1 MLACT
6 TSGRIEQEG
15 EIGASMRPWLCV
27 ELLSMDYHEALE
39 LQHKLVDA
47 KIAGALG
54 PDVLLLLEHP
64 PVFTLGRR
72 GSREHLLVAEALLES
87 RGVQLIHVERG
98 GDITYH
104 GPGQLVSYPIVDLR
118 RGHWRVI
125 DFVAAL
131 EQVMIH
137 TLAEW
142 RIKAGRN
149 PVNRGVWVGMSK
161 VGSVGIAVRRGVS
174 YHGFALNVNT
184 WLEPFSWIHPCGL
197 EGVELTSMKDLLGRE
212 VPMEDL
218 RRAVGFHMQTIFG
231 VELERVNLMD
241 IYRLLATRDHALGG
255 EAI

>member
-1 MLACT
+1 
-6 TSGRIEQEG
+6 
-15 EIGASMRPWLCV
+15 MRRWLCV

-39 LQHKLVDA
+39 LQHTVVGA

-72 GSREHLLVAEALLES
+72 GSREHLLVTEAFLES
-87 RGVQLIHVERG
+87 RGVQVIHVERG

-104 GPGQLVSYPIVDLR
+104 GPGQLVGYPIVDLR
-118 RGHWRVI
+118 RGRWKII

-131 EQVMIH
+131 EQVMIY

-142 RIKAGRN
+142 EIKAERN
-149 PVNRGVWVGMSK
+149 PMNRGVWVGMSK
-161 VGSVGIAVRRGVS
+161 VGSLGIAVRRAVTC
-174 YHGFALNVNT
+174 HGFALNVNT

-197 EGVELTSMKDLLGRE
+197 EGVEPTSMKRLLGRE
-212 VPMEDL
+212 VPMEDV
-218 RRAVGFHMQTIFG
+218 RRAVGLHIQEIFG
-231 VELERVNLMD
+231 VELERVSLMD
-241 IYRLLATRDHALGG
+241 IYRLLTTRDQALGA